1 MSVLVTPELFRHF
14 VNTLPPDFK
23 YSFRNIQI
31 FWQQLP
37 TLLSQEEN
45 AFCWFLIEF
54 LKCALNLEHSEKK
67 EEYPSRIITEIIAS
81 ERDGYL
87 SV

>member
-1 MSVLVTPELFRHF
+1 MSVLVTHELFRHF
-14 VNTLPPDFK
+14 VNTLPPDVK
-23 YSFRNIQI
+23 YSRRNIQI

-67 EEYPSRIITEIIAS
+67 KSILAELLPKLLHPKEMVT
-81 ERDGYL
+81 
-87 SV
+87 

>member
-1 MSVLVTPELFRHF
+1 MSVLVTHELFRHF
-14 VNTLPPDFK
+14 VNTLPPDVK
-23 YSFRNIQI
+23 YSRRNIQI

-45 AFCWFLIEF
+45 AFCWFLIEY

-67 EEYPSRIITEIIAS
+67 KSILAELLPKLLHPKEMVT
-81 ERDGYL
+81 
-87 SV
+87 

>member
-1 MSVLVTPELFRHF
+1 MSVLVTHELFRHF
-14 VNTLPPDFK
+14 VNTLPPDVK
-23 YSFRNIQI
+23 YSRRNIQI

-54 LKCALNLEHSEKK
+54 LKCELNLEHSEKK
-67 EEYPSRIITEIIAS
+67 KSILAELLPKLLHPKEMVT
-81 ERDGYL
+81 
-87 SV
+87 